1 MAYPTIEFNETALS
15 ASDNS
20 DLENLDELEGLIQ
33 LAPDKAISLE
43 VPDEK
48 TLRELENDGLG
59 RYFKR
64 IGFSSLLSR
73 EQEFWLGI
81 DVQAGKRLVQLT
93 AENSGAT
100 DDMILQNLIE
110 RIKISWKL
118 LLDSRVEDLGL
129 EYDWAWLVSR
139 IVSHKVEGSWSRPD
153 DLYFWTMQ
161 VIESGNLGKVIAS
174 QAIGFY
180 LDLMFM
186 PVEILYRI
194 PWHLNQ
200 YGELFPENFTCIRSD
215 ERWQWDLDQVIQR
228 TSVAK
233 EELVLSNLRLVISVA
248 KKYRGRGLELEDLI
262 QYGNLGLMRSIEKFD
277 PCSGFRFS
285 TYSYWWIMQAI
296 TRSIADFSRLVRLPV
311 HLHDKV
317 TSIAKTQE
325 YLFQK
330 LRRNPSIDEVIE
342 EHGSVTK
349 KDVMLAISMIK
360 EPLSLDETAGDDED
374 SVLGDFVADTFV
386 VENRITNKLL
396 SEEIEKILDQLPP
409 RERKLLELRYGL
421 DGDRPH
427 TLEEVGHMMGVT
439 RERVRQI
446 EKQALER
453 LQSYKEFRRG
463 QFRDFL
469 EG

>member
-1 MAYPTIEFNETALS
+1 
-15 ASDNS
+15 
-20 DLENLDELEGLIQ
+20 
-33 LAPDKAISLE
+33 
-43 VPDEK
+43 
-48 TLRELENDGLG
+48 
-59 RYFKR
+59 
-64 IGFSSLLSR
+64 
-73 EQEFWLGI
+73 
-81 DVQAGKRLVQLT
+81 
-93 AENSGAT
+93 
-100 DDMILQNLIE
+100 MILQNLIE
-110 RIKISWKL
+110 RIKTSWRL
-118 LLDSRVEDLGL
+118 IRDRRVGDPGL

-153 DLYFWTMQ
+153 DLYFWTTQ
-161 VIESGNLGKVIAS
+161 IIESGDPGKIIAS

-180 LDLMFM
+180 LDIMSM
-186 PVEILYRI
+186 PVEIIYKI

-200 YGELFPENFTCIRSD
+200 YGELFPENFTCIRSA
-215 ERWQWDLDQVIQR
+215 ERWQWDLNQVVQR
-228 TSVAK
+228 ASAAK

-248 KKYRGRGLELEDLI
+248 KKYRRRGLELEDLI

-325 YLFQK
+325 LLFQK
-330 LRRNPSIDEVIE
+330 LRRNPSVEEIIE
-342 EHGSVTK
+342 KHGSVTR
-349 KDVMLAISMIK
+349 KDVMLALSMIK
-360 EPLSLDETAGDDED
+360 EPLSLDETAGDEEE

-386 VENRITNKLL
+386 VEDRITNKLL
-396 SEEIEKILDQLPP
+396 VDAIDKVLDQLPP

-427 TLEEVGHMMGVT
+427 TLEEVGRMMGVT

-453 LQSYKEFRRG
+453 LHGYKEFRRG

-469 EG
+469 EA